1 MKRGLVVG
9 KFAPLHRGHEL
20 VIRTA
25 LAACDEVFVL
35 SYARP
40 EPPGCS
46 AERRARWL
54 AALFPET
61 RRLVL
66 GPETPMPLDSDP
78 DDVHRA
84 FIAELC
90 RGFAGGAIDA
100 VFTSEAYGPGFAAAL
115 SRELGRPVA
124 HVAVDSDRRAA
135 PISASAIRADV
146 HAHRDFLAPV
156 VYASFVARVAILGG
170 ESSGKSTLARALAD
184 HFQTEHVPEY
194 ARELWVAKAGA
205 LEFDDLLHIAQ
216 QQVEHETRAAER
228 ARRFVFCDT
237 TPLTTWFYSLDLFGR
252 ADPRLEALA
261 ARPYDVTVLA
271 APDFTFVQDG
281 TRRDPSF
288 RDHGHAFHLAE
299 LARRNVRPVLAE
311 GSLERR
317 IAHVASCLDRS
328 RDERRAS
335 VQG

>member
-20 VIRTA
+20 LIRTA

-40 EPPGCS
+40 EPSGCS

-61 RRLVL
+61 RRVVL
-66 GPETPMPLDSDP
+66 GSDTPMPLDADP

-90 RGFAGGAIDA
+90 KRFAGGAIDA
-100 VFTSEAYGPGFAAAL
+100 VFTSEAYGPEFAAAL
-115 SRELGRPVA
+115 GRELGRPVE
-124 HVAVDSDRRAA
+124 HVAVDPERRGV

-146 HAHRDFLAPV
+146 HAHRDFLSPV
-156 VYASFVARVAILGG
+156 VYASFVTRVAILGG

-184 HFQTEHVPEY
+184 RCETEHVAEY
-194 ARELWVAKAGA
+194 ARELWVEKSGELA
-205 LEFDDLLHIAQ
+205 FDDLLHIAERQ
-216 QQVEHETRAAER
+216 IELEERAAER
-228 ARRFVFCDT
+228 ALRFLFCDT
-237 TPLTTWFYSLDLFGR
+237 TPLTTWFYSLELFGR

-261 ARPYDVTVLA
+261 ARAYDVTVLA
-271 APDFTFVQDG
+271 APDFAFVQDG

-288 RDHGHAFHLAE
+288 RDRGHAFYVAE
-299 LARRNVRPVLAE
+299 LARRGVHPVLAE

-317 IAHVASCLDRS
+317 IAHVLDQL
-328 RDERRAS
+328 
-335 VQG
+335 VF